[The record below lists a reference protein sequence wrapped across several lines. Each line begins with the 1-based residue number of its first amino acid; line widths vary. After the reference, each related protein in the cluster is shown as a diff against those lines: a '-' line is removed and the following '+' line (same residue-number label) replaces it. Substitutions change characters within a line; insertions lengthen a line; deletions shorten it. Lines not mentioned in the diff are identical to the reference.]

1 MAWGKMGSLTATGS
15 TAGQTLSSLSDN
27 KFIQIMAHQIPN
39 ASGNV
44 NSLLT
49 FNGDVGSNQY
59 QNRYNDNGTVNDPTP
74 FQYTSMVIAS
84 ADSVFNRFEVIYVL
98 NIAGEEKLMIG
109 SAVNGEGANATSP
122 PIRTERASKWR
133 NTADVI
139 SSIKIAPASNNYVDG
154 TNISVLGSDLT
165 QVAAIPFPTNVQLG
179 SRAEITDTRKMYH
192 YESGSPTDLDA
203 VTWTNSPTGSTW
215 GQSNNEITFANM
227 TGSTEVMYYDV
238 GTANIS
244 DTKWVLRFKLDIDT
258 WSQGT
263 SGSSDWVIFGL
274 SSTAGNSDT
283 SQDSMVGVIRNN
295 SSSQSLAITRTNG
308 TTINSQLGST
318 DLEVLGATGSFYVEM
333 IRTSDANY
341 TLNVRSGSHSGTL
354 LGSQNYTDA
363 SGVGGLRYIKAM
375 NHLTSNTNA
384 DASGSFGE
392 IEFYNGVVTAVL
404 PSEWKEEGT

>member
-1 MAWGKMGSLTATGS
+1 
-15 TAGQTLSSLSDN
+15 
-27 KFIQIMAHQIPN
+27 
-39 ASGNV
+39 
-44 NSLLT
+44 
-49 FNGDVGSNQY
+49 
-59 QNRYNDNGTVNDPTP
+59 
-74 FQYTSMVIAS
+74 
-84 ADSVFNRFEVIYVL
+84 
-98 NIAGEEKLMIG
+98 
-109 SAVNGEGANATSP
+109 
-122 PIRTERASKWR
+122 
-133 NTADVI
+133 
-139 SSIKIAPASNNYVDG
+139 
-154 TNISVLGSDLT
+154 
-165 QVAAIPFPTNVQLG
+165 
-179 SRAEITDTRKMYH
+179 
-192 YESGSPTDLDA
+192 
-203 VTWTNSPTGSTW
+203 
-215 GQSNNEITFANM
+215 M